1 MTKFV
6 CVEDTVEVSAED
18 PSIRSHTAIVDPVL
32 RGSPTGNLRER
43 YGFRE
48 VFCLPQ
54 VDLIPLHRTSAQR
67 VEQLNR
73 MHCSACGNRNFLLRQ
88 DRFDRKHT
96 ESIFFR
102 VAFHVVRIEDFT
114 AQHFETTTDTDHPP
128 ATALHL

>member
-54 VDLIPLHRTSAQR
+54 VDLIPLNRTSAQR

-73 MHCSACGNRNFLLRQ
+73 MDCSAGGNRNFPLRQ
-88 DRFDRKHT
+88 TRFYKNAPAAT
-96 ESIFFR
+96 FFR
-102 VAFHVVRIEDFT
+102 VAFHVVRIEDFA
-114 AQHFETTTDTDHPP
+114 AQHLETTTDTDNPP
-128 ATALHL
+128 ATALH